1 MTQRNS
7 KFRRGKSNILP
18 SITQSLKKT
27 PRNISTFVVKKYL
40 SPNKALDKPILDRNG
55 LPEIKKTP
63 SIWDEVSTFYLIEQ
77 KIGSGTYGTV
87 FAGKSKKTGQ
97 QVAIKHISNFAK
109 YEYDSCKI
117 IREIKIMLEIGYLV
131 KGKKNCFI
139 PRLLDIFV
147 PEN

>member
-1 MTQRNS
+1 MTQKNS
-7 KFRRGKSNILP
+7 KFKRGKSHHLP
-18 SITQSLKKT
+18 SITQSPKKT
-27 PRNISTFVVKKYL
+27 PRNISTFGTIKFL
-40 SPNKALDKPILDRNG
+40 SPKKVFEKPILERNG
-55 LPEIKKTP
+55 LPKIKKAP
-63 SIWDEVSTFYLIEQ
+63 SIWDEVATFYLIEQ

-97 QVAIKHISNFAK
+97 QVAIKHISNFAR
-109 YEYDSCKI
+109 YEYDACKI
-117 IREIKIMLEIGYLV
+117 IREIKIMLEIGDLV